1 MFRKMRRFKQQIP
14 TGDCIKLLE
23 KAPRGILAVLGDE
36 GYPYTIPL
44 NFVYDEG
51 KIYFHSA
58 MQGHKIDA
66 VNNCSKASFCVLD
79 EGYQNPGEWWYYF
92 HSVIAF
98 GRVRLMEDR
107 TEINEKLWLLGKKY
121 MPTMEEIEYDMTH
134 NAPHTAMIEFTIEH
148 ITGKRIEEK

>member
-51 KIYFHSA
+51 KIYFQPFFYHLIFIILHQYTSISR
-58 MQGHKIDA
+58 QIL
-66 VNNCSKASFCVLD
+66 F
-79 EGYQNPGEWWYYF
+79 
-92 HSVIAF
+92 
-98 GRVRLMEDR
+98 
-107 TEINEKLWLLGKKY
+107 
-121 MPTMEEIEYDMTH
+121 
-134 NAPHTAMIEFTIEH
+134 
-148 ITGKRIEEK
+148 